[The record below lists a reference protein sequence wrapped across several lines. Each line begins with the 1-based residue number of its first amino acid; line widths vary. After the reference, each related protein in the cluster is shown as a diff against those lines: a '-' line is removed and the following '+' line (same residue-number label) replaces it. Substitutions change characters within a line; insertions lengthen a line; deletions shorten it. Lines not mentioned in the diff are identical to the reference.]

1 MIKYLSIVTLL
12 SGILLSEIIPENTDK
27 IEFIANI
34 DSINIVDTSISKI
47 TTFEKKT
54 SHKYPGR
61 AMLLSGI
68 IPGLGEI
75 YAGSPL
81 KAFLF
86 AGIEASAW
94 YYKNKAQDEMV
105 IKEIEY
111 KKFADEHW
119 DFGRWVTHYYD
130 YYNYRNDIVSEF
142 KMYKLF
148 SNRPTDPEQV
158 WTSHNPAV
166 MFSEQYSNFNQIEE
180 WIDSNNDGIQDEN
193 EIIEW
198 NYTHLNDGSHSIAF
212 FDPRYNEFRAFPNIA
227 PTMESNDYFQC
238 MELNISTLKCNEFGL
253 DSDFEESLDG
263 FYVQKNL
270 HFYENIGK
278 YNQFFMGWD
287 DALFTNEELV
297 LIDNK
302 MNIGSSIE
310 NYIISAWSVDLT
322 EPWNP
327 DTTTVIITDEFN
339 YDKNNGEL
347 SLNSELDPD
356 LENFQITYTKA
367 SIFDNEGYLVPKS
380 PNKWVYRGLRDEY
393 NNIGKFAGYAMTAV
407 MFNHVISMIDAV
419 ITTNI
424 YNRKNSQ
431 SRISAEPILDTTS
444 KYGVGGI
451 KLKYRF

>member
-1 MIKYLSIVTLL
+1 MIPNN
-12 SGILLSEIIPENTDK
+12 EEK
-27 IEFIANI
+27 IDFFSNI
-34 DSINIVDTSISKI
+34 DSVNTVDSMVVFQQSNQFKMA
-47 TTFEKKT
+47 
-54 SHKYPGR
+54 HKYPGR
-61 AMLLSGI
+61 AMLLSGV
-68 IPGLGEI
+68 IPGLGEV
-75 YAGSPL
+75 YSGSAI
-81 KAFLF
+81 KALFF
-86 AGIEASAW
+86 AGIEAGAW
-94 YYKNKAQDEMV
+94 YLKNKIENEMV
-105 IKEIEY
+105 LKEIEY

-166 MFSEQYSNFNQIEE
+166 MFSGQYSNFNQIEE
-180 WIDSNNDGIQDEN
+180 WNDINNDGIRDEN

-198 NYTHLNDGSHSIAF
+198 NYTHINDGSHSIAF
-212 FDPRYNEFRAFPNIA
+212 FDPRYDEFRTFPNIA
-227 PTMESNDYFQC
+227 PSMESNDYFQC
-238 MELNISTLKCNEFGL
+238 MSLDISTTKCNEFGL

-263 FYVQKNL
+263 FYIQKNL

-287 DALFTNEELV
+287 DALFTNEALV

-310 NYIISAWSVDLT
+310 SYIISAWSVDLT

-339 YDKNNGEL
+339 YNKNNGEL

-356 LENFQITYTKA
+356 LENFQITFTKA
-367 SIFDNEGYLVPKS
+367 SIFDNDGYLVPKS
-380 PNKWVYRGLRDEY
+380 PNKWTYRDLRDGY
-393 NNIGKFAGYAMTAV
+393 NKLGKMAGYAMTTV
-407 MFNHVISMIDAV
+407 MFNHVVSMIDAV

-424 YNRKNSQ
+424 YNHNHSK
-431 SRISAEPILDTTS
+431 SRISAEPILDINS
-444 KYGVGGI
+444 KYGVGGV
-451 KLKYRF
+451 KLNYRF